1 MTCRAKTHLPFWAG
15 LAVAIAAAFLI
26 PPLASPGEAQPAQS
40 AGELIAKAKAD
51 LAGGDGIA
59 AEGHLRQAIDKG
71 ASRPDVAAFMGEAML
86 QQGDPDKARRW
97 LEQGNFAE
105 GTAAIGFRALAR
117 LEQLEG
123 NLPAAGKAFDRAIA
137 LTPKDATMWVE
148 IGRLR
153 YVGAEH
159 LLAIKAADY
168 ALKLDPENVR
178 ALEFRGQ
185 IVRDQVGLVAALP
198 WFKAALERAPD
209 DLSVLGEYAATL
221 GELGRAR
228 EMLAVT
234 RKMIE
239 LDPKNPRAFYLQA
252 VLAARAGKNRLARS
266 LLSRVDTALSDV
278 PGAMLLE
285 GVLQIRAENY
295 YLAIE
300 ALEKLSKLQ
309 PANPKARALLARAN
323 YLAGEYRSVVRRF
336 GAEALQQGVS
346 PYLQTLVARSYEAIG
361 QRDMAAP
368 LLDRAAFR
376 PDGPI
381 APVRRGSRIGT
392 LIAQGKYDE
401 AETLAEADRA
411 DNPGS
416 AINQSLAGDV
426 QLAKGDGAAALVR
439 YRQAARVRLSES
451 LFVRMVTA
459 LLMENDRSEARR
471 FAESFLYWNPTSKLA
486 QRICG
491 SLAADDGDWSR
502 ARMLFERL
510 EANGSDRDVALMSEL
525 ALVQLR
531 DGDAVAAEATARKA
545 YRLQRSSPIA
555 AQAWALSLAT
565 LGQDPQNAESLLRK
579 ARSIMG
585 DSRLLTEGRRLL
597 SANSKG

>member
-1 MTCRAKTHLPFWAG
+1 MTCRAERRFPDWLG
-15 LAVAIAAAFLI
+15 LAAAIAAAFLML
-26 PPLASPGEAQPAQS
+26 PLASSGHAQS
-40 AGELIAKAKAD
+40 ASSPGQLIAKAKED
-51 LAGGDGIA
+51 LARGDGIA
-59 AEGHLRQAIDKG
+59 AEGRLRQALDKG

-86 QQGDPDKARRW
+86 QQGDPDKARSW
-97 LEQGNFAE
+97 LGQGEFAQ
-105 GTAAIGFRALAR
+105 GTAAIGFRALGR

-123 NLPAAGKAFDRAIA
+123 NLPEAGKAFDRAIA

-153 YVGAEH
+153 YAGAEH

-168 ALKLDPENVR
+168 ALQLDPANVR

-185 IVRDQVGLVAALP
+185 IVRDQLGLAAALP
-198 WFKAALERAPD
+198 WFKAALEHAPD

-221 GELGRAR
+221 GELGQAR

-239 LDPKNPRAFYLQA
+239 LDPSNPRAFYLQA
-252 VLAARAGKNRLARS
+252 VMAARAGKTRLARS
-266 LLSRVDTALSDV
+266 LLNHTGTALSDV

-285 GVLQIRAENY
+285 GVLQIREGNY

-300 ALEKLSKLQ
+300 ALEKLAKLQ
-309 PANPKARALLARAN
+309 PANPKAQVLLARAY
-323 YLAGEYRSVVRRF
+323 YLAGEYRTVVKRF
-336 GAEALQQGVS
+336 GATALWQEAS
-346 PYLQTLVARSYEAIG
+346 PYLQTLVARSYEALG

-376 PDGPI
+376 PDGLLV
-381 APVRRGSRIGT
+381 PVHRGSRIGT
-392 LIAQGKYDE
+392 LIAKGQYDE
-401 AETLAEADRA
+401 AEALAEANRVA
-411 DNPGS
+411 NPGS
-416 AINQSLAGDV
+416 AISQSLAGDV
-426 QLAKGDGAAALVR
+426 QLAKGNGAGALVR
-439 YRQAARVRLSES
+439 YRQAARVRISEG
-451 LFVRMVTA
+451 LFARMVAA
-459 LLMENDRSEARR
+459 LLMENDRGEARQ
-471 FAESFLYWNPTSKLA
+471 FAEAFLYWNPTSQLA

-502 ARMLFERL
+502 ARMLFEHL

-531 DGDAVAAEATARKA
+531 DGDAQAAEATARKA
-545 YRLQRSSPIA
+545 YRLQRASPIA
-555 AQAWALSLAT
+555 AQAWGLSLAV
-565 LGQDPQNAESLLRK
+565 LGKDPQNADALLQK

-585 DSRLLTEGRRLL
+585 DTRLLAEGRRLL
-597 SANSKG
+597 AAKSEG